1 MMCINKPP
9 QLTAQEER
17 AREKALDFYRYT
29 GKSEED
35 ARRLAW
41 ADIQKEFPRLSKYK
55 LSGDSE

>member
-1 MMCINKPP
+1 MKKPP
-9 QLTAQEER
+9 QLTSQEEQ

-35 ARRLAW
+35 ANRMAW
-41 ADIQKEFPRLSKYK
+41 ADIKKEFPRLSEYD